1 MTGGACPL
9 CNRATFAPVLRVEG
23 VPVDEGRLATT
34 AREAAA
40 ALSGPVELSHCATC
54 GMVYDTAARV
64 ENVVYE
70 PGYDTFLGHSPS
82 IAGRLVEHH
91 GLRGGTA
98 VDIAC
103 GRGDF
108 MLSLLKRGMA
118 AGVGIDP
125 AAHDSPDPRIRM
137 VRRPFAPALL
147 PADAALVSCRHM
159 LYLLDDPVGFLR
171 GLGAALAGSDTPIYL
186 ELMNED
192 AMLRASDPWDVTYEH
207 RSYFTVESAT
217 HLLEASGFAPLRVE
231 PVFRD
236 RFLAVEARP
245 RDGGAD
251 DSAIDGW
258 ASSLTPA
265 VAGLQERA
273 GRRVDEW
280 RDALTA
286 VRAAHGRVV
295 AWCGGARAISFMAVS
310 QAGEEVAAVVDVSP
324 TRQGR
329 FLPVSARPIVAPDAV
344 PEFAPDAILVTNP
357 VYTDEVRDALSAMNL
372 GTIPVLE
379 LDDPSAPSALTAAL
393 AGASDSRRMR

>member
-1 MTGGACPL
+1 M
-9 CNRATFAPVLRVEG
+9 
-23 VPVDEGRLATT
+23 
-34 AREAAA
+34 
-40 ALSGPVELSHCATC
+40 
-54 GMVYDTAARV
+54 
-64 ENVVYE
+64 YE

-82 IAGRLVEHH
+82 FAAHVDEIAGRLVERH

-98 VDIAC
+98 VNIAC

-137 VRRPFAPALL
+137 VRQPFAPELL
-147 PADAALVSCRHM
+147 PEDAALVSCRHM

-171 GLGAALAGSDTPIYL
+171 SLGAALAGSDTPIYL

-231 PVFRD
+231 SVFRD

-344 PEFAPDAILVTNP
+344 PELAPDAILVTNP

-393 AGASDSRRMR
+393 AGASDSRRVR